1 MSCTLLPKK
10 PKTSTFSISS
20 KLKNYLS
27 RPYSTTV
34 GLHYCNC
41 FVWLACLQV
50 TSYATVSIWKCIC
63 PACSEQSINRFLSL
77 LFVVRCVSCGT
88 PVGRFRK
95 FPGIHGL
102 IEAFLILG
110 SVLGTITILNPIPLL
125 VGIAVF
131 VLYKHIMPLRLAKE
145 DSSRSPG
152 PGRLQDSDSD

>member
-125 VGIAVF
+125 VGTAVF
-131 VLYKHIMPLRLAKE
+131 VLYKHTMPLKPAKG
-145 DSSRSPG
+145 DSSRHPG
-152 PGRLQDSDSD
+152 GPQDSDSD